1 MGPEVSGRMSINGV
15 DGGLAAAITPAVLIQ
30 DFPAMNDGDAI
41 ETTKVV
47 EADPRC
53 AVPHDTLK
61 QTLPMVCITSR
72 TASCQKQIP
81 T

>member
-1 MGPEVSGRMSINGV
+1 MNGG
-15 DGGLAAAITPAVLIQ
+15 DPIKTPQ
-30 DFPAMNDGDAI
+30 
-41 ETTKVV
+41 VV
-47 EADPRC
+47 EADPSN

-72 TASCQKQIP
+72 TASYQKQIP

>member
-53 AVPHDTLK
+53 AAPHDTLK
-61 QTLPMVCITSR
+61 QTFPMVCFTFR

>member
-61 QTLPMVCITSR
+61 QTFPMVYFTFR

>member
-41 ETTKVV
+41 ETTKAA

-61 QTLPMVCITSR
+61 QTFPMVCFTFR

>member
-1 MGPEVSGRMSINGV
+1 MGPEVSGRMSINAV
-15 DGGLAAAITPAVLIQ
+15 EGGLAAAITPAMLIQ
-30 DFPAMNDGDAI
+30 DFAAMNDGDAI

-61 QTLPMVCITSR
+61 QTFPMVCITFR

>member
-1 MGPEVSGRMSINGV
+1 
-15 DGGLAAAITPAVLIQ
+15 LIQ

-61 QTLPMVCITSR
+61 QTFPMVCFTFR

>member
-61 QTLPMVCITSR
+61 QIFPMVCFTFR

>member
-1 MGPEVSGRMSINGV
+1 MGPEVSGRMSIEGV
-15 DGGLAAAITPAVLIQ
+15 EGGLAAAITPAMLIQ
-30 DFPAMNDGDAI
+30 DFAAMNDGDAI

-72 TASCQKQIP
+72 TASYQKQIP

>member
-15 DGGLAAAITPAVLIQ
+15 DGGLAAAITPAVLVQ
-30 DFPAMNDGDAI
+30 NFAAMNDGDAI

-61 QTLPMVCITSR
+61 QTLPMVCITFR

>member
-1 MGPEVSGRMSINGV
+1 MGAKMSGCLSIDGV
-15 DGGLAAAITPAVLIQ
+15 VAGLAAAITPAVLIQ

-47 EADPRC
+47 EADPCC
-53 AVPHDTLK
+53 AAPHGTVK

-72 TASCQKQIP
+72 TASYQKQIP

>member
-15 DGGLAAAITPAVLIQ
+15 DGGLAEAITPAVLIQ

-41 ETTKVV
+41 DTAKVV

-61 QTLPMVCITSR
+61 QTFPMVCFTFR

>member
-1 MGPEVSGRMSINGV
+1 
-15 DGGLAAAITPAVLIQ
+15 LIQ

-53 AVPHDTLK
+53 AVPQDTLK

>member
-53 AVPHDTLK
+53 AAPQDALK
-61 QTLPMVCITSR
+61 QTLPMVCITFR